1 MIYLYKTAK
10 SSISYDDNNWYI
22 NNIPQNDDINKAN
35 DNKYRENATK
45 EAYKQMSSDISK
57 YVNHFHNIA
66 VLTAAGTSM
75 ENGENS
81 GKTRSELWKDCKEE
95 ISEICS
101 FFLDTKEDL
110 HEKISSIVN
119 SQNIEDLL
127 SFISLYEDLHGEIK
141 DKEGISLKTR
151 LKEKIVKACTLSLD
165 KNNSHH
171 QNFIRKI
178 TARKSSEPRVQL
190 YTTNYDTL
198 FEQAAQRMNYTI
210 IDGFSFSY
218 PRVFNGSNF
227 DHDIVY
233 EKKLESKMKKV
244 LFQM

>member
-81 GKTRSELWKDCKEE
+81 GKTRSELWKD
-95 ISEICS
+95 
-101 FFLDTKEDL
+101 
-110 HEKISSIVN
+110 
-119 SQNIEDLL
+119 
-127 SFISLYEDLHGEIK
+127 
-141 DKEGISLKTR
+141 
-151 LKEKIVKACTLSLD
+151 
-165 KNNSHH
+165 
-171 QNFIRKI
+171 
-178 TARKSSEPRVQL
+178 
-190 YTTNYDTL
+190 
-198 FEQAAQRMNYTI
+198 
-210 IDGFSFSY
+210 
-218 PRVFNGSNF
+218 
-227 DHDIVY
+227 
-233 EKKLESKMKKV
+233 
-244 LFQM
+244 